1 MNKLIQRVIIISL
14 FLSIINA
21 GTGLPKD
28 NQLLEMPANT
38 DTSGIDA
45 FTQNMIKNY
54 PVFIEPE
61 SHNNLLSINHN
72 TKIICDNAT
81 GGDCTSIGTWDSSTR
96 TCTLTEDFDGRI
108 QILSNH
114 LTLDGNGYS
123 SHITNGYDGVSGITI
138 ENFISSSIYMRDHGY
153 STDSRSF
160 IKNNELSKGGITLD
174 CCRNISISNN
184 IISHN
189 NGSGI
194 EMRVCRDAINIT
206 GNIIN
211 NNIERGIVAWDG
223 DIRCITGNIIN
234 NNSHGILL
242 ISSYCDDI
250 INNNICNNINEGV
263 HFSCYSYAKNLIDN
277 TILNNEKGIHLTDPY
292 PYEGQ
297 DYKIINNNISNNNY
311 GIYINYHNS
320 HIYQNNLINN
330 IINNAYDESN
340 PQIGPN
346 QWDNGIKGNYWSDFD
361 ETSEGCIDVNNN
373 GICDSPYYI
382 PGGSGID
389 MYPLVEPCFDWKNEW
404 MGEDSDGG
412 IAITTIELQDA
423 IHRWLE
429 DIPVRGYVLSTAD
442 LKQII
447 AEWL

>member
-21 GTGLPKD
+21 GTGLPKE
-28 NQLLEMPANT
+28 NQLLKMPANT

-45 FTQNMIKNY
+45 FTQDMIKNY

-96 TCTLTEDFDGRI
+96 TCTLTEDFDGTI
-108 QILSNH
+108 EILSDN
-114 LTLDGNGYS
+114 LILDGNGYS
-123 SHITNGYDGVSGITI
+123 SYITNGYDGASGITI
-138 ENFISSSIYMRDHGY
+138 ENFVNSKIYMRDHGY
-153 STDSRSF
+153 HTNSQGL
-160 IKNNELSKGGITLD
+160 IKNNILTKGGITLD
-174 CCRNISISNN
+174 CCRNITIANN

-194 EMRVCRDAINIT
+194 EMRVCRDSINIIE
-206 GNIIN
+206 NMIN
-211 NNIERGIVAWDG
+211 NNTEEGIIAWDG
-223 DIRCITGNIIN
+223 DIRCITGNTIN
-234 NNSHGILL
+234 NNNHGIQL
-242 ISSYCDDI
+242 ITSYCDDI

-263 HFSCYSYAKNLIDN
+263 HLSCYSYAKNIIDN
-277 TILNNEKGIHLTDPY
+277 T
-292 PYEGQ
+292 
-297 DYKIINNNISNNNY
+297 ISNNNY
-311 GIYINYHNS
+311 GIYIDYYNS

-330 IINNAYDESN
+330 LINNAYDESN

-361 ETSEGCIDVNNN
+361 ETGEGCIDVDNN

-389 MYPLVEPCFDWKNEW
+389 RYPLVEPCFDWKNEW

-412 IAITTIELQDA
+412 TAITTVELQDA